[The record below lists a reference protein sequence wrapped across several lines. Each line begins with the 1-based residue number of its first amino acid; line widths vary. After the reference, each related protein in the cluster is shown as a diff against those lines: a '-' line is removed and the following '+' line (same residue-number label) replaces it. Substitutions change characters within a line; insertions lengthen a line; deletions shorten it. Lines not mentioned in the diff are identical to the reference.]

1 MVKRLIV
8 SRNAYLH
15 LDRIIEFNDLRN
27 QSTTYSRKFIKAL
40 FKELELLKK
49 FPLMG
54 IETSRE
60 NIYVLIWRKYYIYY
74 KNTNTLI
81 EITAIYHQKE
91 NVSR

>member
-1 MVKRLIV
+1 
-8 SRNAYLH
+8 
-15 LDRIIEFNDLRN
+15 
-27 QSTTYSRKFIKAL
+27 
-40 FKELELLKK
+40 
-49 FPLMG
+49 MG